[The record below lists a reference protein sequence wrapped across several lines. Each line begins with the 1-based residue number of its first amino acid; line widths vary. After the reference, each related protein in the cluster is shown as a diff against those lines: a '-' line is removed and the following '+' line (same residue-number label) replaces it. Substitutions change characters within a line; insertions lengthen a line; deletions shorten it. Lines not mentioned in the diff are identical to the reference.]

1 MMHENDIDH
10 LLYRIDPKKIERWRK
25 SLDQLEQKINYFF
38 KNKALL
44 EAALT
49 HKSAYLED
57 SEQSI
62 AERFEFLGDSVL
74 ELAIT
79 DFLFKKF
86 TKENEGFLTKKRSKI
101 ISKIYLNKKAREIGL
116 AKYILVNEDEIKLTR
131 QKQSSLTAD
140 TMESLFGAIFLDS
153 SFQEAKYV
161 IQNIILS
168 NLNVL
173 LEHKDL
179 QNYKS
184 LLQEFTHTHYSLSP
198 EYTTY
203 KETGPEHQKK
213 FFVRVNVGDLYF
225 SRGSGKSKKS
235 AEQKAAR
242 NLLKRL
248 EAKQSK

>member
-1 MMHENDIDH
+1 MIHESEIAQLLSQIDS
-10 LLYRIDPKKIERWRK
+10 KKIEKWRK
-25 SLDQLEQKINYFF
+25 SLDLLENRINYFF
-38 KNKALL
+38 KNRALL
-44 EAALT
+44 EAALI
-49 HKSAYLED
+49 HKSAYFED

-62 AERFEFLGDSVL
+62 AERLEFLGDSVL

-79 DFLFKKF
+79 EFLFKKF
-86 TKENEGFLTKKRSKI
+86 RKENEGFLTKKRSKI
-101 ISKIYLNKKAREIGL
+101 ISKVYLNKKAREIGL
-116 AKYILVNEDEIKLTR
+116 AKYILVNEDEIKLSR

-161 IQNIILS
+161 IQNITLS
-168 NLNVL
+168 NLEVL

-184 LLQEFTHTHYSLSP
+184 LLQEFTHSHYGLNP
-198 EYTTY
+198 EYDTI
-203 KETGPEHQKK
+203 KESGPEHQKK
-213 FFVRVNVGDLYF
+213 FYVRVKVGDIHS

-235 AEQKAAR
+235 AEQKAAH

-248 EAKQSK
+248 EVKQSK